1 MKNTFL
7 IFSFLL
13 AFLSCQT
20 TNEWNAYNET
30 SEILEN
36 KKHPIDR
43 MQFKLIQSKYNDKNA
58 WLKPFEKE
66 LKNFTELNY
75 TNLKELIIEKDIPT
89 IQKFIISGELTYE
102 ELTLFYLYRI
112 KKFEFNKDLYLNS
125 IISLNPDILNQARE
139 KDKKKPKSIYSLY
152 GIPILLKDN
161 INFKGMST
169 TAGSVALIDNNAE
182 DAYVVKKLK
191 ENGAIILGKTNLS
204 EWAYYFCNNCPLG
217 YSAIGGQ
224 TLNPYGRKKFES
236 GGSSSGSGVAISSNF
251 SSVSLGSETSGSILS
266 PASLNSIVGLKPT
279 IGLVSRTGIV
289 PISSTLDTSGPMTKN
304 VIDNI
309 IVFNAITG
317 FDKDDSFSVSKN
329 KIEMETVLN
338 STLKNKRFGVFKN
351 LLDEPLYAE
360 AIEQI
365 KKEGGLIFEFTPPEI
380 NYNGFRKILDVDMKK
395 DLPKYLNKYSKNSIK
410 NIKEIIDFNIEDSLK
425 RAPYGQG
432 IFKSIALNNTTDLE
446 IFEIKSRIKLEG
458 KRYFDQAINKY
469 DLDAVLSINNYHA
482 SYAAGAYYPC
492 LTVPMGYRE
501 SGVPS
506 NLTFIGPSYSEEKLY
521 QLGYAFE
528 KETNKRVSPFN

>member
-289 PISSTLDTSGPMTKN
+289 PISNTLDTSGPMTKN

-446 IFEIKSRIKLEG
+446 ISEIKSRIKLEG
-458 KRYFDQAINKY
+458 KRYFDEAINKY

>member
-75 TNLKELIIEKDIPT
+75 TNLKEIIIEKDIPT

-112 KKFEFNKDLYLNS
+112 KKIEFNKDLYLNS

-161 INFKGMST
+161 INYKGIST

-251 SSVSLGSETSGSILS
+251 SSVALGSETSGSILS

-446 IFEIKSRIKLEG
+446 ISEIKSRIKLEG
-458 KRYFDQAINKY
+458 KRYFDEAINKY

>member
-7 IFSFLL
+7 IITFLL

-20 TNEWNAYNET
+20 ANEWNAYDET
-30 SEILEN
+30 YEIIEN

-43 MQFKLIQSKYNDKNA
+43 MQFKLIQSKHNDKNA
-58 WLKPFEKE
+58 WFKPFEKE
-66 LKNFTELNY
+66 LKNFTEKIYTDLN
-75 TNLKELIIEKDIPT
+75 ELIIEKDIPT
-89 IQKFIISGELTYE
+89 IQKLIISGELTYE
-102 ELTLFYLYRI
+102 KLTLFYLYRI
-112 KKFEFNKDLYLNS
+112 KKIEFNKDRYLNS
-125 IISLNPDILNQARE
+125 IISLNPDVLNQARE
-139 KDKKKPKSIYSLY
+139 RDNKKPNSIYSLY

-161 INFKGMST
+161 INYKGIST

-236 GGSSSGSGVAISSNF
+236 GGSSSGSGAAISSNF
-251 SSVSLGSETSGSILS
+251 SSVALGSETSGSILS

-329 KIEMETVLN
+329 KIEIETILN
-338 STLKNKRFGVFKN
+338 STLKNKRFGVFKT
-351 LLDEPLYAE
+351 LLDEPLYAK
-360 AIEQI
+360 AIEKI

-380 NYNGFRKILDVDMKK
+380 NYNGFRKILDVDMKN

-410 NIKEIIDFNIEDSLK
+410 NIKEIIDFNLKDSLK

-432 IFKSIALNNTTDLE
+432 IFKSIASNNTTDLE
-446 IFEIKSRIKLEG
+446 ISEIKSRIKIEG
-458 KRYFDQAINKY
+458 KRYFDEAINKY

-482 SYAAGAYYPC
+482 LYAAGAYYPC

-528 KETNKRVSPFN
+528 KETNERISPFN